1 MWQPYIETQ
10 RVIDVLTTIRREWQE
25 ASNGEPLEAVYGSV
39 GMLLDDVAQGLD
51 INLREEQPV
60 DIKKNHR

>member
-1 MWQPYIETQ
+1 MWQEEFIETQ
-10 RVIDVLTTIRREWQE
+10 RVIDVLQTIRREWQE

-51 INLREEQPV
+51 INLDVQSEQV
-60 DIKKNHR
+60 RVKH